1 MQPRNQHKN
10 NVSPKP
16 NLETLIKR
24 VFSSSLTGKL
34 VRKSNTKSYQDILV
48 TIRDNLN

>member
-1 MQPRNQHKN
+1 MQHRNHHKN
-10 NVSPKP
+10 NFSAKP
-16 NLETLIKR
+16 SLDTLIKR

-34 VRKSNTKSYQDILV
+34 VRKSNTKSYEDILV